1 MTWVIGP
8 LCTDRMDTACV
19 EVCPV
24 NCIHRYLGDD
34 PDIPKNQLLVDPE
47 VCIDCGVCEPAC
59 PWETI
64 YQDTAVP
71 EEFQQYI
78 EINARI
84 AGQQAIESPDE
95 DKPQPTAES
104 GAWASTSSTCAPG
117 IRTPCRSCSATA
129 GRGRSSN
136 SRR

>member
-8 LCTDRMDTACV
+8 LCTDRMDTSCV

-24 NCIHRYLGDD
+24 DCIHRYLGDD
-34 PDIPKNQLLVDPE
+34 PDIPKNQLLIDPE

-59 PWETI
+59 PWEAI

-71 EEFQQYI
+71 EEFQPFI

-95 DKPQPTAES
+95 DKPQPTAEEVVENREK
-104 GAWASTSSTCAPG
+104 W
-117 IRTPCRSCSATA
+117 RQQFR
-129 GRGRSSN
+129 
-136 SRR
+136 